1 LCPQTQTMGTKTIGL
16 RDDAYE
22 RLKARKRDDES
33 FTDLVDRLLDE
44 TTADWREGF
53 GTLPESDVDELEH
66 VVAAS
71 RGRTNAGLAERQRE
85 ALEELAAVAED
96 SDVDETA

>member
-1 LCPQTQTMGTKTIGL
+1 MGTKTIGL

-44 TTADWREGF
+44 ATVDWREGF
-53 GTLPESDVDELEH
+53 GTLDSEEMGDLERA
-66 VVAAS
+66 VERS
-71 RGRTNAGLAERQRE
+71 RTRTSEGLTTRQRTV
-85 ALEELAAVAED
+85 LEELATIDED
-96 SDVDETA
+96 PDEAA